1 MSFDSESKVWYGPND
16 PYLYGN
22 MSIGEAIFE
31 FMSENPDHMMEVRC
45 LSMIVRKTCFNNKF
59 LTDTR

>member
-45 LSMIVRKTCFNNKF
+45 LSMVVQKT
-59 LTDTR
+59 